1 MSKLILD
8 PSESPI
14 KPAFDPY
21 WDKPMTRREAQ
32 FLFLK
37 LAGNDN
43 ELMGMADTAAV
54 LINFICEVKLG
65 IKDRSE
71 VDTYV
76 ANKMVQLK
84 AQREQMKAQEGQAP
98 DAESNS

>member
-98 DAESNS
+98 DA